1 MSFANLAWAPPSRPA
16 ESLNSARQMPAV
28 GDAAVTVR
36 TTTGD
41 AVESFSQLELFEG
54 RVQFGFVGVLIV
66 GLLVFYIWTH
76 NVQGGG

>member
-1 MSFANLAWAPPSRPA
+1 MGFANLAWAPPSRPA
-16 ESLNSARQMPAV
+16 ESLNSSRQLPAV

-41 AVESFSQLELFEG
+41 AVENITNLELFEG
-54 RVQFGFVGVLIV
+54 RVQIGFIGVLIV
-66 GLLVFYIWTH
+66 GLIVFYLWTH